1 MTRLIAAISA
11 AGLIAAFLAIQ
22 SATVPTA
29 SAQPAVCLN
38 LPAGEHR
45 FEATARERA
54 GTVTFRVEVGEGGVL
69 IQFYEPGGV
78 GVGVGAFVDTFTGAD
93 AYDLPDGVEIV
104 ECGASTQGG
113 ASSGASEVAFCS
125 SLPAGSVTETISA
138 GGRSYEL
145 TINVGEGGRIID
157 VSVLGQTYGVQEA
170 VALLQNFGVTLPEGL
185 GIAPCAA
192 APSVPSGKGDTGNAG
207 LADRSG
213 APTLGYV
220 AVAIAALAVAA
231 ASLAARRRIR
241 ARE

>member
-22 SATVPTA
+22 SATAPTA

-45 FEATARERA
+45 FEAEARDRA
-54 GTVTFRVEVGEGGVL
+54 GTVSFRVVIGEGGVL
-69 IQFYEPGGV
+69 TEFYEPGGQP
-78 GVGVGAFVDTFTGAD
+78 VGAGAFLGVFTGPD

-113 ASSGASEVAFCS
+113 APGDSEVAFCS

-157 VSVLGQTYGVQEA
+157 VSVLGQTYSIQEA

-192 APSVPSGKGDTGNAG
+192 APSVPTGKGDTGNAG
-207 LADRSG
+207 LADRGG
-213 APTLGYV
+213 APTLGYA